1 MSEPLVLVDASRPGV
16 AVLTLNRPQ
25 AMNALSKGLCKE
37 FSDAVDRLAA
47 DPSVRVLVV
56 TGAGRAF
63 CAGLDLKELAAD
75 TQVGEFIQAND
86 PVRALSRFS
95 GPIIGAINGAAITG
109 GFELA
114 LACDVLIASTEAC
127 FADTHA
133 RVGIIPG
140 WGLSQKLSRIIG
152 PSKAKE
158 MAFTGNFMGAEEAM
172 AMGLVNRV
180 LPAQQLLDEALRLA
194 DDMLSALPDMLPAY
208 KSLIDEGYAR
218 QFGAGLALEQ
228 ERSAAWGAGMKKG
241 EIAERREAVM
251 ARGRRQES
259 QSAGET

>member
-1 MSEPLVLVDASRPGV
+1 MSGPLVLVDTGQAGL

-25 AMNALSKGLCKE
+25 AMNALSRDLCAAFAE
-37 FSDAVDRLAA
+37 AVDSLEA

-63 CAGLDLKELAAD
+63 CAGLDLKELAAGS
-75 TQVGEFIQAND
+75 QVGDFVQAKD
-86 PVRALSRFS
+86 PVHALSRFS

-114 LACDVLIASTEAC
+114 LACDVLIASTEAR

-140 WGLSQKLSRIIG
+140 WGLSQKLSRIVG
-152 PSKAKE
+152 PSRAKE
-158 MAFTGNFMGAEEAM
+158 MAFTGNFIGAQEAL

-180 LPAQQLLDEALRLA
+180 LPPSQLLDEARRLA
-194 DDMLSALPDMLPAY
+194 GDMLSTLPDMLPAY
-208 KSLIDEGYAR
+208 KALIDAGYAR
-218 QFGAGLALEQ
+218 NFGDGLALEQ
-228 ERSAAWGAGMKKG
+228 ERSAAWSAGMEQG
-241 EIAERREAVM
+241 EIAQRRAAVIE
-251 ARGRRQES
+251 RGRNQDRK
-259 QSAGET
+259 A